1 MKIPHLL
8 IGIVLAAG
16 TFIAPA
22 ASEAQTQSAPPDF
35 AALARS
41 FVNDLSARQFDKA
54 ASLFSDQVAA
64 ALPPPRLGQ
73 IWDTLIAQNGAFQQ
87 IASASVAQQAGYH
100 IATVTCVFARAKR
113 NVIPAFDA
121 IGRIVGLHFV
131 PVYEW
136 TAPSYAI
143 PSSFHEIPITVADG
157 QWQLPG
163 TLTLPNGKGPFPAVV
178 LIPGSGPE
186 DEDETIGPN
195 KPFKDLAWGLA
206 SRGIAVL
213 RYVKRTRQY
222 GAKSSADPAAFTVKD
237 EYIDD
242 ARVAVS
248 LLAARPEINPKRIFL
263 AGHSEGGYIAP
274 RIASGDAK
282 IAGIA
287 ILEGNTRPLEKL
299 ILDQLHYEASLG
311 GPNAAQMQNMIPEAE
326 KAAAQMESPDLKPG
340 MTVSIMG
347 ASLPASYILDLR
359 SYDPGAVAAS
369 LKIPIFVIQGSRD
382 YQVTMADYSG
392 WRKALAGHAN
402 STFKLFPG
410 IDHLMFSGTGPS
422 SPQQYMQPNQHV
434 AAEVVEAISVWISPP
449 ASKP

>member
-1 MKIPHLL
+1 
-8 IGIVLAAG
+8 
-16 TFIAPA
+16 
-22 ASEAQTQSAPPDF
+22 
-35 AALARS
+35 
-41 FVNDLSARQFDKA
+41 
-54 ASLFSDQVAA
+54 
-64 ALPPPRLGQ
+64 
-73 IWDTLIAQNGAFQQ
+73 
-87 IASASVAQQAGYH
+87 
-100 IATVTCVFARAKR
+100 
-113 NVIPAFDA
+113 
-121 IGRIVGLHFV
+121 
-131 PVYEW
+131 
-136 TAPSYAI
+136 
-143 PSSFHEIPITVADG
+143 
-157 QWQLPG
+157 
-163 TLTLPNGKGPFPAVV
+163 
-178 LIPGSGPE
+178 
-186 DEDETIGPN
+186 
-195 KPFKDLAWGLA
+195 
-206 SRGIAVL
+206 
-213 RYVKRTRQY
+213 
-222 GAKSSADPAAFTVKD
+222 VKD
-237 EYIDD
+237 EFIDD

-402 STFKLFPG
+402 STFKLFPR